1 MNELVA
7 QHVSIDFILALHAY
21 TFLSAT
27 KETTFNEE
35 IRRLN
40 KLLFESEEKSKAL
53 ELDIDSKSSQLQ
65 QLLKEKELSERN
77 LEQTIET
84 DRKTDEEH
92 VQQNGDCNEN
102 SKVRQL
108 ETLLEDSLNTIDIL
122 ERKNTEFSQQL
133 EVARS
138 EIEEGFDGDDLR
150 SLQARK
156 IVRLGKWLSL
166 ANPQIAY
173 GEVHIL

>member
-1 MNELVA
+1 MVTL
-7 QHVSIDFILALHAY
+7 L
-21 TFLSAT
+21 FLAT

-53 ELDIDSKSSQLQ
+53 ELDIESKSSQLQ
-65 QLLKEKELSERN
+65 QLLKEKELSEQN

-92 VQQNGDCNEN
+92 VQQNGDCNDDT
-102 SKVRQL
+102 KVRRL

-156 IVRLGKWLSL
+156 IVRLGK
-166 ANPQIAY
+166 
-173 GEVHIL
+173 

>member
-1 MNELVA
+1 MVA
-7 QHVSIDFILALHAY
+7 QHVSIDFILALHCSIL
-21 TFLSAT
+21 TFFFTAT

-53 ELDIDSKSSQLQ
+53 ELDIESKSSQLQ
-65 QLLKEKELSERN
+65 QLLKEKELSEQN

-92 VQQNGDCNEN
+92 VQQNGDCNDDT
-102 SKVRQL
+102 KVRRL

-156 IVRLGKWLSL
+156 IVRLGK
-166 ANPQIAY
+166 
-173 GEVHIL
+173 